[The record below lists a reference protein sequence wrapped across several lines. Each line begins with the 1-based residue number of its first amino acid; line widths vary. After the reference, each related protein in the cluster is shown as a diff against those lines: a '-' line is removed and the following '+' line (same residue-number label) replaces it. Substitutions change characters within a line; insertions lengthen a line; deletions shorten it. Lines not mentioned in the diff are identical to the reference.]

1 MWMQLI
7 RRVSSLCALACACA
21 PAGGARFEFTGTVG
35 GTTGLAASSSG
46 AELPS
51 SPDPDPGGDTDE
63 PAAAATLIPAH
74 ASWRWTDL
82 QTPVAADW
90 AAPDFDDSTWPE
102 GQAPFGDEAGAAT
115 AATAALGLRL
125 RCRFTAAAAAATTLK
140 LYLRRGEGAA
150 VYLNGAPLVRS
161 NLAPDPR
168 PADARAE
175 VDLDGDEPLRYVQLA
190 APATLLAGDNVVAV
204 EVRRSAPD
212 EPGLHFD
219 LRLDVWDL
227 ASEPAD
233 ELSAQVRTLG
243 YDGEYADDNAAVAW
257 VERDGG
263 GLVRTLAVW
272 AEVRREHLIR
282 WRAAS
287 GNDVADAMTS
297 ATRGRH
303 GTLDLRWDLRDLQ
316 GQPAPPG
323 AYRLLVEFT
332 EDNSNKG
339 APAGPVL
346 DVPFTLGGG
355 PHLAATPA
363 HPNFTD
369 LLLVAP

>member
-7 RRVSSLCALACACA
+7 RRVSLCALACACA
-21 PAGGARFEFTGTVG
+21 PAGGARFEFTGTGG
-35 GTTGLAASSSG
+35 GTTELAGSSSG
-46 AELPS
+46 VEPPPG
-51 SPDPDPGGDTDE
+51 PDPDPGEGDTGG
-63 PAAAATLIPAH
+63 PATGATLIPAH
-74 ASWRWTDL
+74 ASWRWSDL
-82 QTPVAADW
+82 QTPVAGDW
-90 AAPDFDDSTWPE
+90 TALEFDDSTWPE

-115 AATAALGLRL
+115 PATAALGLRL
-125 RCRFTAAAAAATTLK
+125 RRRFTAAAAGETTLK

-150 VYLNGAPLVRS
+150 VYLNGAPLARS

-175 VDLDGDEPLRYVQLA
+175 VDLDGNEPLRYVQLA
-190 APATLLAGDNVVAV
+190 APASLLAGDNVVAV
-204 EVRRSAPD
+204 EVRRAAPG

-227 ASEPAD
+227 AAEPAD
-233 ELSAQVRTLG
+233 ELSAQVRTIG
-243 YDGEYADDNAAVAW
+243 YGGEYADDNAAVAW
-257 VERDGG
+257 IERDGG
-263 GLVRTLAVW
+263 ELVRTLAVW

-282 WRAAS
+282 WRATS

-303 GTLDLRWDLRDLQ
+303 GTLDLRWDLHDLQ
-316 GQPAPPG
+316 GQAAPPG

-346 DVPFTLGGG
+346 DIPFTLGGG
-355 PHLAATPA
+355 PHLAATPD
-363 HPNFTD
+363 HPRFTD